1 MRIKVVA
8 IGKIKEDYLKRGI
21 DDYKNRLSK
30 YAKISIVEVAE
41 EDIALRP
48 ESEVKGREA
57 QKLKKHIADVQ
68 YVIALERE
76 GMELPSIELAQRL
89 ESLMIGGKSNIAF
102 MIGGALGL
110 DESLIR
116 SSDFTLSLSKL
127 TFTHQIARF
136 ILLEQ
141 LYRSFKIIKGEPY
154 HY

>member
-1 MRIKVVA
+1 VRIKVVA